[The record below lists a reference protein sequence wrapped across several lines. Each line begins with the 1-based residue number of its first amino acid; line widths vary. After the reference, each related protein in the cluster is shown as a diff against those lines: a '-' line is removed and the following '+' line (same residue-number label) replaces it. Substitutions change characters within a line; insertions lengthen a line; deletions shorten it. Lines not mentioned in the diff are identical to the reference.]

1 MVYKQP
7 RHTINTTISQLG
19 RFNLSFEYDKT
30 LQQVK
35 KETVIR
41 TI

>member
-1 MVYKQP
+1 MVRKQQI
-7 RHTINTTISQLG
+7 HTINTISKLE

-35 KETVIR
+35 RETIIR